1 METVQPPAHQEVQEV
16 EVAVIGC
23 GPVGALTANL
33 LGARGVTTLVV
44 ERSAT
49 PHGQPRAFSCDDEAL
64 RIYQQAGLLDEIR
77 DETIAPPLVEYV
89 NGAGRVFARMKL
101 SETDFGYGHAPL
113 RFFDQPRLEHTLRTG
128 LDRFPHV
135 RLALG
140 TELVGLT
147 QDEDGVTVLLSDVV
161 TGQRRAVRA
170 RYVLGCDGARSAT
183 RAAVRIP
190 LSGASYA
197 EPWLAVSGDVPPDA
211 VRVPDTTF
219 VCDWRRPAF
228 VSPGA
233 AGSYRMEFMLRP
245 GETEDEVRRPE
256 TIAALVSPYVDP
268 DRFAVTR
275 AVVYTFHHLVAQ
287 RWREGRV
294 FLLGDA
300 AHQMPP
306 FMGQGLCSGLRDA
319 ANLSWKLSLVLS
331 GAAGSAVLD
340 TYETERRPHTVEMAQ
355 TSVRLGRVFLARNRV
370 TAGMRDA
377 ALRAVQ
383 TIPRVRRFVERFEFK
398 PVPAYRRGLMAGG
411 RRDGVVGTMFPQPR
425 VLVPGTPGERLLDEV
440 LGDGFAVLGRAGVAD
455 PLGAWRLGLP
465 VRFVAVHPSGTPLA
479 DLPGPSADA
488 PATGGPDRVDVV
500 DADGVLGGWLRR
512 HGADLV
518 VLRPDR
524 FVFALVT
531 AGDVEQVARDL
542 SAALGAPPD
551 GDRTGAD
558 TSGLA
563 AAPAGPSSS

>member
-1 METVQPPAHQEVQEV
+1 MGSVQPPAHQEVQEV

-44 ERSAT
+44 ERSAAA
-49 PHGQPRAFSCDDEAL
+49 HGQPRAFSCDDEAL
-64 RIYQQAGLLDEIR
+64 RIYQQAGLLDEVR
-77 DETIAPPLVEYV
+77 DEMVAPSLVEYV
-89 NGAGRVFARMKL
+89 NGAGRVFARMRL

-147 QDEDGVTVLLSDVV
+147 QDEDGVTVLLSDVA

-197 EPWLAVSGDVPPDA
+197 EPWLAVSGDVSPDA

-245 GETEDEVRRPE
+245 GETEAEVQRPE
-256 TIAALVSPYVDP
+256 SIAALVSPYVDP
-268 DRFAVTR
+268 DRFTVTR

-331 GAAGSAVLD
+331 GAAGPAVLD
-340 TYETERRPHTVEMAQ
+340 TYETERRPHTVEMAR
-355 TSVRLGRVFLARNRV
+355 TSVRLGHVFLARNRI
-370 TAGMRDA
+370 TAGLRDT

-425 VLVPGTPGERLLDEV
+425 VLVPGAPGERLLDEA
-440 LGDGFAVLGRAGVAD
+440 LGDGFVVLGRAGVD
-455 PLGAWRLGLP
+455 SPPGPLWQRLP
-465 VRFVAVHPSGTPLA
+465 VWFVAVHPPGTPLA
-479 DLPGPSADA
+479 GLPDSSVDGRP
-488 PATGGPDRVDVV
+488 GRVDVV

-524 FVFALVT
+524 FVFALVRP
-531 AGDVEQVARDL
+531 GGVEHAARDL
-542 SAALGAPPD
+542 SAALGAPPEEP
-551 GDRTGAD
+551 GEPR
-558 TSGLA
+558 SERPE
-563 AAPAGPSSS
+563 AAPAR

>member
-1 METVQPPAHQEVQEV
+1 MGSAQPPAHQEVQEV
-16 EVAVIGC
+16 EVAVVGC

-64 RIYQQAGLLDEIR
+64 RIYQQAGLLDEVR
-77 DETIAPPLVEYV
+77 DETIAPPLVVYV

-113 RFFDQPRLEHTLRTG
+113 RFFDQPRLERTLRAG

-211 VRVPDTTF
+211 VRVADTTF

-245 GETEDEVRRPE
+245 GETEDEVQRPE
-256 TIAALVSPYVDP
+256 TVAALVSPYVDP

-331 GAAGSAVLD
+331 GAADPAVLD

-355 TSVRLGRVFLARNRV
+355 TSVRLGRVFLARNRIS
-370 TAGMRDA
+370 AWLRDT

-383 TIPRVRRFVERFEFK
+383 TVPRVRRFVERFEFK
-398 PVPAYRRGLMAGG
+398 PVPAYRRGLMTGG

-425 VLVPGTPGERLLDEV
+425 VLIPGAPGERLLDEA
-440 LGDGFAVLGRAGVAD
+440 LGDGFVVLGRAGVDD
-455 PLGAWRLGLP
+455 PPGAWWQGLP
-465 VRFVAVHPSGTPLA
+465 VRFVAVHPSGTPLSG
-479 DLPGPSADA
+479 PPEPSAD
-488 PATGGPDRVDVV
+488 GRPDLVHVV

-524 FVFALVT
+524 FVFALAT
-531 AGDVEQVARDL
+531 AGGIEQAARDL

-551 GDRTGAD
+551 GGRNRAAGP
-558 TSGLA
+558 GLA
-563 AAPAGPSSS
+563 TAPAVPSSS

>member
-1 METVQPPAHQEVQEV
+1 MGSVQPPDRQAVQEV
-16 EVAVIGC
+16 DVAVIGC

-33 LGARGVTTLVV
+33 LGARGVRTLVV

-49 PHGQPRAFSCDDEAL
+49 AHGQPRAFSCDDEAM

-77 DETIAPPLVEYV
+77 DATVAPPLVEYV
-89 NGAGRVFARMKL
+89 NGAGRVFARMAL

-135 RLALG
+135 QLSLG
-140 TELVGLT
+140 TEMAGLT
-147 QDEDGVTVLLSDVV
+147 QDEDGVTVLLSDVA
-161 TGQRRAVRA
+161 TGQRRTVRA

-211 VRVPDTTF
+211 VRVGDTRF

-245 GETEDEVRRPE
+245 GETEDEMRRPE
-256 TIAALVSPYVDP
+256 TVAALVSPYVDP
-268 DRFAVTR
+268 DRFTVTR
-275 AVVYTFHHLVAQ
+275 AVVYTFHHLIAR

-319 ANLSWKLSLVLS
+319 ANLS
-331 GAAGSAVLD
+331 
-340 TYETERRPHTVEMAQ
+340 
-355 TSVRLGRVFLARNRV
+355 
-370 TAGMRDA
+370 
-377 ALRAVQ
+377 
-383 TIPRVRRFVERFEFK
+383 
-398 PVPAYRRGLMAGG
+398 
-411 RRDGVVGTMFPQPR
+411 
-425 VLVPGTPGERLLDEV
+425 
-440 LGDGFAVLGRAGVAD
+440 
-455 PLGAWRLGLP
+455 
-465 VRFVAVHPSGTPLA
+465 
-479 DLPGPSADA
+479 
-488 PATGGPDRVDVV
+488 
-500 DADGVLGGWLRR
+500 
-512 HGADLV
+512 
-518 VLRPDR
+518 
-524 FVFALVT
+524 
-531 AGDVEQVARDL
+531 
-542 SAALGAPPD
+542 
-551 GDRTGAD
+551 
-558 TSGLA
+558 
-563 AAPAGPSSS
+563 